1 MIDSHAHLHMDEFNE
16 DRNDVVQRAKEAGL
30 TALITI
36 GTSVADSERALE
48 TAMRYDFVYASV
60 GVHPHEVKDMDA
72 STVDSLRGLARR
84 EKVVAIGEIGL
95 DFYYLHSPKELQFH
109 HFADQLDLAVELDLP
124 VIIHD
129 RDAHRETMEF
139 LAYRKGRLRGVLH
152 CFSGDVEM
160 AMRCLDLGFY
170 ISIAGPVTYKK
181 SEMLQKVAAEI
192 PLEAMLV
199 ETDAPYLAPQPWRG
213 KRNEPA
219 YVVETARLVA
229 ELRGISLAKLEEA
242 TEQNTRR
249 LFGL

>member
-1 MIDSHAHLHMDEFNE
+1 MIDSHAHLHMDAFDE
-16 DRNDVVQRAKEAGL
+16 DRNDVVNRAKEAGL

-36 GTSVADSERALE
+36 GTSLADSERALE
-48 TAMRYDFVYASV
+48 TAVCYDFVYASV
-60 GVHPHEVKDMDA
+60 GVHPHEVKDMDVL
-72 STVDSLRGLARR
+72 TIDSLRGLARR

-95 DFYYLHSPKELQFH
+95 DFYYLHSPKELQFDR
-109 HFADQLDLAVELDLP
+109 FADQLDLSIELNLP

-129 RDAHRETMEF
+129 REAHRETMEF

-152 CFSGDVEM
+152 CFSGDMEM
-160 AMRCLDLGFY
+160 AVRCVDLGFY

-181 SEMLQKVAAEI
+181 SEMLQTVAEKI

-219 YVVETARLVA
+219 WVVETARRVA
-229 ELRGISLAKLEEA
+229 ELRGVSLAELEEA

-249 LFGL
+249 LFDL